1 MSNFSPVR
9 QRGSVRALLR
19 LDLITAISLRAAHC
33 TKRRAVRAQQHSL
46 PHTACSSNDTRVK
59 MRKVDSFGMIDCQ
72 LVKHDEAQKVLKEC
86 IASVKADL
94 TSKADPVISYVAGL
108 CSYLCGEQIWD
119 S

>member
-1 MSNFSPVR
+1 
-9 QRGSVRALLR
+9 
-19 LDLITAISLRAAHC
+19 
-33 TKRRAVRAQQHSL
+33 
-46 PHTACSSNDTRVK
+46 

-86 IASVKADL
+86 ITSVKADL

-119 S
+119 SETWRRCCTVHFESVCPDDAQAVGTAYRLSLIHI